1 MPEFCKM
8 SHQFAVRYMQVTD
21 SICDYYAPHRGRDP
35 YLNQVVVALEYC
47 ASILR
52 TLESALRINKSP
64 LDTTTCFIPE
74 HIFAGF
80 HDELIKITTSDE
92 SRSKDPIS
100 DNHAAYPFRRST
112 QQRIHGA
119 VFELQWGMISMLNA
133 LQPGEWESHDLAK
146 PEALIEHLN
155 PPGTHSMFED
165 WFPIPDTSIDHRRIY
180 NKRHMGTGLWLLES
194 PSFLQWLSRD
204 NSFLWLRGVAGCGK
218 SVICSTAIQ
227 YTFCQLNMIP
237 NMGIAFFYFSSSKE
251 SKQGAL
257 AMISSLLMQLD
268 KQSRPM
274 DFEHDISLSFYEK
287 FQPDTPPEEELLQC
301 LQAIIKRFQYS
312 AYIFLDGMDEHLL
325 SEKQAS
331 VLTTVETMRSWN
343 LPNLHILITSC
354 NKSDIRAS
362 VKPSYLEEVAFEG
375 QGAKLDI
382 ANYIP
387 FQLNNSIELQKW
399 KGYQDTIQQVLTET
413 SRAVYV
419 PA

>member
-1 MPEFCKM
+1 
-8 SHQFAVRYMQVTD
+8 
-21 SICDYYAPHRGRDP
+21 
-35 YLNQVVVALEYC
+35 
-47 ASILR
+47 
-52 TLESALRINKSP
+52 
-64 LDTTTCFIPE
+64 
-74 HIFAGF
+74 
-80 HDELIKITTSDE
+80 
-92 SRSKDPIS
+92 
-100 DNHAAYPFRRST
+100 
-112 QQRIHGA
+112 
-119 VFELQWGMISMLNA
+119 
-133 LQPGEWESHDLAK
+133 
-146 PEALIEHLN
+146 
-155 PPGTHSMFED
+155 
-165 WFPIPDTSIDHRRIY
+165 
-180 NKRHMGTGLWLLES
+180 
-194 PSFLQWLSRD
+194 
-204 NSFLWLRGVAGCGK
+204 
-218 SVICSTAIQ
+218 
-227 YTFCQLNMIP
+227 
-237 NMGIAFFYFSSSKE
+237 
-251 SKQGAL
+251 
-257 AMISSLLMQLD
+257 
-268 KQSRPM
+268 M

-287 FQPDTPPEEELLQC
+287 FQLDTPPEEELLQC